1 MARKQQPFPHKSN
14 KPPGTGRQSMCKQL
28 YISPSDSNMRLK
40 MHVLCN
46 IYQIIDKN
54 ENNLKVLKRC
64 EKEELS

>member
-1 MARKQQPFPHKSN
+1 MAHKQQPSPQKSN
-14 KPPGTGRQSMCKQL
+14 RPSCTGRQSMCKQM

-40 MHVLCN
+40 LHVLCN